1 MSSFKKIALDDLTAA
16 ELRTLDQGQQLALLS
31 ELLGAIKYMGELK
44 CEAIDILAAKK
55 MFCLVDLYEDGDLAG
70 KQKPENKAA
79 VVEAKAP
86 VDKLTIMISARK
98 QQSSVL
104 QTLLRSTPS

>member
-1 MSSFKKIALDDLTAA
+1 LSFKKIALDDLTAA

-44 CEAIDILAAKK
+44 CDAIDVLALAKMK
-55 MFCLVDLYEDGDLAG
+55 CLTDLVDGRP
-70 KQKPENKAA
+70 KPENKSE
-79 VVEAKAP
+79 VVKAKAP

-98 QQSSVL
+98 QQSSTL
-104 QTLLRSTPS
+104 QTMIRSGT